1 MWIIIFELSFFFF
14 WVLKALNTSGC
25 WKMGMCFRIKCP
37 HQVTI
42 DFTTINADTFEMLSK
57 YFNRTKR
64 YKKPFQS
71 FEVLKILPYINTTK
85 WSYVI
90 KKRQII
96 NHFQHMECSRQSEIM
111 INNPV
116 HIWQKGSRSKINLLL
131 LVLLIV
137 LFLFFVPFLVPIL
150 LVLVLFFLLFLVLLL
165 LFLGIFLFFRFRILK
180 DMPFD
185 DGTSRVF

>member
-14 WVLKALNTSGC
+14 WVLKALNTNRMLENGHV
-25 WKMGMCFRIKCP
+25 FP

-42 DFTTINADTFEMLSK
+42 DFTTINADTFKMLSISTEPK
-57 YFNRTKR
+57 NTK
-64 YKKPFQS
+64 KKPFQS
-71 FEVLKILPYINTTK
+71 FEVLKMLPYINTTK

-90 KKRQII
+90 KKRQIT
-96 NHFQHMECSRQSEIM
+96 NYHFQHMECSRQSEI
-111 INNPV
+111 ISNNPV
-116 HIWQKGSRSKINLLL
+116 LIWQKGSRSKISLLL
-131 LVLLIV
+131 LVLFIV

-165 LFLGIFLFFRFRILK
+165 LFLGIFLFFRLRILK